1 MESDT
6 IVDSIKKIVEIYP
19 TFYSLYLK
27 YMKGE
32 KVAKELDE
40 LYKPIFSKILMPYY
54 MEIMPNIKE
63 IMDLI
68 EKTHDDCEPYYIIDY
83 IEFLCGNIYYETFL
97 FELKKI
103 EPTNIGIEHLN
114 IFKYIMYVE
123 YIKYCKYKNV
133 IDELDLDSKFR
144 PVMMKRKNHCVKKIS
159 LCYNI
164 MFDNY
169 NHNDTQRE
177 FIESCKN
184 MIQDDFNLSIQ
195 ELNGQKSFFN
205 LTV

>member
-1 MESDT
+1 MDSSN
-6 IVDSIKKIVEIYP
+6 IVDSIKNIVEIYP
-19 TFYSLYLK
+19 IFNKLYEK

-32 KVAKELDE
+32 KVGKELDE
-40 LYKPIFSKILMPYY
+40 LYKPVFSKILMPYY

-68 EKTHDDCEPYYIIDY
+68 EKSYSECEQYYIIDY

-97 FELKKI
+97 FEMKKI
-103 EPTNIGIEHLN
+103 DKNDIQIQHLN

-123 YIKYCKYKNV
+123 YVKFCKYKQI
-133 IDELDLDSKFR
+133 IDELEPESKFI
-144 PVMMKRKNHCVKKIS
+144 PAMIKRKNHCVKKIS

-169 NHNDTQRE
+169 NNTQEQKE
-177 FIESCKN
+177 FVESCKN

-195 ELNGQKSFFN
+195 QLNGLGSFFN

>member
-54 MEIMPNIKE
+54 
-63 IMDLI
+63 
-68 EKTHDDCEPYYIIDY
+68 IIDY

-103 EPTNIGIEHLN
+103 EPTNIGVEHLN

-133 IDELDLDSKFR
+133 IDELNLDSKFR